1 MIVLVTETEFR
12 RAEDAFQ
19 SADGVRCISVPGDE
33 SALAMSLALREAGCE
48 NHRAGGSEGVAK
60 EGHAGAP
67 MRIEVARYCA
77 ANVMKRCS
85 SASPLLSQKSK

>member
-1 MIVLVTETEFR
+1 MPVSLLHGLALRLGR
-12 RAEDAFQ
+12 RA
-19 SADGVRCISVPGDE
+19 
-33 SALAMSLALREAGCE
+33 ALIDDREGLALREAGCE
-48 NHRAGGSEGVAK
+48 NHRARGCEGVAK